1 MCYCCCRTNVL
12 KGAENVAERTIL
24 HCDLNNFFAS
34 VECLGRDD
42 LKGKPV
48 AVAGSVEQR
57 HGIILA
63 KNELAKTCGIKTA
76 EAVWQAK
83 QKCPSLVLVP
93 PHYDRYNLFSQQVRA
108 IYDRYTDV
116 VEPFGI
122 DECWLD
128 VTGSTMLFGC
138 GEKIAEEI
146 RRTVKKE
153 TGLTVS
159 VGVSFNKIFAKLGS
173 DYKKPDAV
181 TVIDKA
187 HFKDIVWP
195 LEASEMFGVGRATKQ
210 TLRRIGIITIGD
222 IARTSP
228 DLLRMVLG
236 KGGETLWR
244 FASGLDNS
252 PVISSAFAPPPKSIG
267 RSTTPEKDMCT
278 RNDILIILMKLCDRV
293 SHSLRENHALAGVIQ
308 VHIRDG
314 ALNIREHQRKLF
326 QPIRIT
332 EMLFKTGAEL
342 IDEIWDGETPL
353 RSIGIRACELVG
365 DDDCIQL
372 SFGCDWNY
380 LEKMEK
386 LEKDIDSIRERF
398 GNDSVVRCRQL
409 EGEPLGVYSSFGKI
423 VI

>member
-1 MCYCCCRTNVL
+1 MNEVSE
-12 KGAENVAERTIL
+12 KVIL

-48 AVAGSVEQR
+48 AVAGSVEKR

-63 KNELAKTCGIKTA
+63 KNEAAKKCGVKTA
-76 EAVWQAK
+76 EAIWQAQ
-83 QKCPSLVLVP
+83 QKCPSLVLLP
-93 PHYDRYNLFSQQVRA
+93 PHYERYNFYSQQVRA

-128 VTGSTMLFGC
+128 VSGSTMLFGS
-138 GEKIAEEI
+138 GERIAEEI
-146 RRTVKKE
+146 RQSVKKE

-187 HFKDIVWP
+187 RFKEIVWP
-195 LEASEMFGVGRATKQ
+195 LDASEMLGVGRATKQ
-210 TLRRIGIITIGD
+210 SLRRIGIITIGD

-228 DLLRMVLG
+228 DLLRMVFG
-236 KGGETLWR
+236 KCGETLWR
-244 FASGLDNS
+244 FANGLDNA

-267 RSTTPEKDMCT
+267 RSTTPEKDMRT
-278 RNDILIILMKLCDRV
+278 WNDMLVILMKLSDRV
-293 SHSLRENHALAGVIQ
+293 AHSLRENHAVAGVVQ

-314 ALNIREHQRKLF
+314 ELTVREHQRKLA
-326 QPIRIT
+326 QPVRLT

-342 IDEIWDGETPL
+342 IGEIWDGETPL
-353 RSIGIRACELVG
+353 RSIGIRACELSG
-365 DDDCIQL
+365 DDECVQL
-372 SFGCDWNY
+372 SFGCDWDY

-386 LEKDIDSIRERF
+386 LERDIDGIRERF
-398 GNDSVVRCRQL
+398 GKDSVVRCRQL
-409 EGEPLGVYSSFGKI
+409 EGDPLGIYSSFGKI
-423 VI
+423 VV